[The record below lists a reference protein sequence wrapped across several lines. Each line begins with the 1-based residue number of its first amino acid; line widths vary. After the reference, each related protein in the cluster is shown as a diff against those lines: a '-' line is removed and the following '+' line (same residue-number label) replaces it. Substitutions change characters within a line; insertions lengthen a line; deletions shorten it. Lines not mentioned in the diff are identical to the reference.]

1 MSENAKVVAL
11 LLLMLLALGVVGDMD
26 YEDARR
32 SEQAL
37 PNADLWLQRSA
48 AAAIPPNREL
58 LAIDDAANDDLLSHG
73 RLLCRDQRRGH
84 GTHCVV
90 SSALV

>member
-11 LLLMLLALGVVGDMD
+11 LLGMLLALGMVGDMD
-26 YEDARR
+26 YEDAWR

-48 AAAIPPNREL
+48 AAAIPPNRAL
-58 LAIDDAANDDLLSHG
+58 LAIDHAANDECLNIHG
-73 RLLCRDQRRGH
+73 VKPNDVPAACDGSQPVR
-84 GTHCVV
+84 
-90 SSALV
+90 

>member
-58 LAIDDAANDDLLSHG
+58 QAIYDAANDECLNIDG
-73 RLLCRDQRRGH
+73 VKTNDVPAECDVPQPVR
-84 GTHCVV
+84 
-90 SSALV
+90 

>member
-58 LAIDDAANDDLLSHG
+58 LAIDDAANDECLNIDG
-73 RLLCRDQRRGH
+73 VKTNDVPAECDVPQPVR
-84 GTHCVV
+84 
-90 SSALV
+90 

>member
-1 MSENAKVVAL
+1 MSGNAKVVAL

-37 PNADLWLQRSA
+37 PNADWWLQRSA

-58 LAIDDAANDDLLSHG
+58 LAIDECLNIDGVKTNDVPAECDVPQPV
-73 RLLCRDQRRGH
+73 R
-84 GTHCVV
+84 
-90 SSALV
+90 

>member
-11 LLLMLLALGVVGDMD
+11 LLLLLLALGVVGDMD

-32 SEQAL
+32 SELAL
-37 PNADLWLQRSA
+37 PNADWWLQRSA

-58 LAIDDAANDDLLSHG
+58 LAIDDAANDECLNIDG
-73 RLLCRDQRRGH
+73 VKTNDVPAECDVPQPVR
-84 GTHCVV
+84 
-90 SSALV
+90 